1 MMELVSNSATGF
13 FREPDVFRIL
23 RDECKRWL
31 ARGAGGVRVW
41 CAASA
46 TGEEPYTLA
55 MTLAENLDEHGVDWK
70 LLASDVSVAA
80 LQTAAQG
87 IYDPSRLE
95 RIPPAL
101 RQRYFEAE
109 YCDELGQRTRR
120 VASELRAR
128 ITFERQRPSAPPPSI
143 RGEFDAVFC
152 RNVVS
157 QLDAPARQR
166 LITEIE
172 RLLRPGGVLIVG
184 ASETLHGTRSHLGA
198 VRPSVYRKPEPA

>member
-1 MMELVSNSATGF
+1 V
-13 FREPDVFRIL
+13 
-23 RDECKRWL
+23 
-31 ARGAGGVRVW
+31 ARGAQAVRVW

-55 MTLAENLDEHGVDWK
+55 MTLAECLDEHGVAWK

-95 RIPPAL
+95 QVPPAL

-109 YCDELGQRTRR
+109 YCDEAGQRTRR
-120 VASELRAR
+120 IAAELRSR
-128 ITFERQRPSAPPPSI
+128 ITFERQRPSAPPPSV

-152 RNVVS
+152 RDVLS
-157 QLDAPARQR
+157 QLDPAPKQR
-166 LITEIE
+166 LVGEIE
-172 RLLRPGGVLIVG
+172 RLLRPGGVLVIG
-184 ASETLHGTRSHLGA
+184 GSETLHGTRSTLTA
-198 VRPSVYRKPEPA
+198 ARPSVYRKPEPA

>member
-1 MMELVSNSATGF
+1 MELVSNGATGF
-13 FREPDVFRIL
+13 FREPDLFRIL
-23 RDECKRWL
+23 RDECKRWI
-31 ARGAGGVRVW
+31 ARGANGVRVW

-55 MTLAENLDEHGVDWK
+55 MTLAESLDEHGVDWK

-80 LQTAAQG
+80 LHTAAQG

-95 RIPPAL
+95 RVPPLL

-109 YCDELGQRTRR
+109 YCDEAGQRTRR

-128 ITFERQRPSAPPPSI
+128 ITFERQRSSAPPPSL

-152 RNVVS
+152 RNVLS
-157 QLDAPARQR
+157 QFVAPARQQ
-166 LITEIE
+166 LVGEIE
-172 RLLRPGGVLIVG
+172 RLLRPGGVWIVG
-184 ASETLHGTRSHLGA
+184 GSETLHGTRSNLNA